1 MKLIQFVIF
10 VPNMDKRKILV
21 GFILVFSITLSSFSF
36 YFWQVITAPNIL
48 VDQESRFFYIQPD
61 ATFKDVQNTLYN
73 EKYVNDL
80 VAFSFLAKLMD
91 YDEYVKPGRYLL
103 QANMSNRDAIR
114 YLRSGK
120 QEPVN
125 ITFNNVRLL
134 EDLPPKI
141 CANINLKPET
151 FLATLEDSTLWA
163 KYGFNNYTFKC
174 MFIPNTYQVFWTITA
189 DELIDRMSYEY
200 EQFWN
205 DSRKA
210 KADSIGLSPVE
221 VSILA
226 SIVQAE
232 CKMTD
237 EAPVIAGLYLNR
249 LKKNYLLQADPA
261 LVYASGDFT
270 IKRVLNKHKEIDSPY
285 NTYKYRG
292 LPPGPINAPEI
303 RYLDA
308 VLNYDDNNY
317 LYMCAREDFS
327 GYHNFATNLQQ
338 HLNNARRYQQ
348 ALNREGIYR

>member
-1 MKLIQFVIF
+1 
-10 VPNMDKRKILV
+10 MDKRKILV
-21 GFILVFSITLSSFSF
+21 GFILVFSVTLSSFSF
-36 YFWQVITAPNIL
+36 YFWQVVTAPNLL
-48 VDQESRFFYIQPD
+48 VDRESRFLYIPSG
-61 ATFKDVQNTLYN
+61 ASFKDVQNILYN
-73 EKYVNDL
+73 ENYVSDL

-91 YDEYVKPGRYLL
+91 FDKYIKPGRYLIES
-103 QANMSNRDAIR
+103 NMSNRDAIR

-134 EDLPPKI
+134 TDLPPKI
-141 CANINLKPET
+141 CTNIELKPEV
-151 FLATLEDSTLWA
+151 FELQLEDSITWE
-163 KYGFNNYTFKC
+163 KYGFDEYSFKS
-174 MFIPNTYQVFWTITA
+174 MFIPNTYQVFWTITS
-189 DELIDRMSYEY
+189 DELLDRMFYEY
-200 EQFWN
+200 KRFW
-205 DSRKA
+205 DDERKA
-210 KADSIGLSPVE
+210 KADSIGLTPIE
-221 VSILA
+221 VSTLA

-237 EAPVIAGLYLNR
+237 EAPIIAGLYINR

-270 IKRVLNKHKEIDSPY
+270 IKRVLNVHKKIESPY

-292 LPPGPINAPEI
+292 LPPGPINMPEI

-308 VLNYDDNNY
+308 ILNYKDHNY
-317 LYMCAREDFS
+317 LYMCAKEDFS

>member
-1 MKLIQFVIF
+1 MG
-10 VPNMDKRKILV
+10 KRKILV
-21 GFILVFSITLSSFSF
+21 GFILVFTVTLSSFSF

-48 VDQESRFFYIQPD
+48 VDQESRFFYIQPN
-61 ATFKDVQNTLYN
+61 ATFKDVQNTLYDEN
-73 EKYVNDL
+73 YVNDL

-91 YDEYVKPGRYLL
+91 YDKYVKPGRYLL
-103 QANMSNRDAIR
+103 ESNMSNRDAIR

-141 CANINLKPET
+141 CANINLDPESFMT
-151 FLATLEDSTLWA
+151 KLEDSTLRA
-163 KYGFNNYTFKC
+163 KHGFNDYTFKC
-174 MFIPNTYQVFWTITA
+174 MFIPNTYEVFWTITA
-189 DELIDRMSYEY
+189 DELVERMSYEY
-200 EQFWN
+200 KQFWN
-205 DSRKA
+205 DEREA
-210 KADSIGLSPVE
+210 KADSIGLSPIE
-221 VSILA
+221 VSVLA

-232 CKMTD
+232 CKMKD

-249 LKKNYLLQADPA
+249 LKRNYLLQADPTV
-261 LVYASGDFT
+261 VYANGDFT
-270 IKRVLNKHKEIDSPY
+270 INRVLNKHKEIESPY

-308 VLNYDDNNY
+308 VLNHAEHNY
-317 LYMCAREDFS
+317 LYMCAKEDFS
-327 GYHNFATNLQQ
+327 GYHNFSTNLQQ
-338 HLNNARRYQQ
+338 HMVYARRYQR

>member
-1 MKLIQFVIF
+1 M
-10 VPNMDKRKILV
+10 NKRKILV
-21 GFILVFSITLSSFSF
+21 GFILVFTVTLSSFSF
-36 YFWQVITAPNIL
+36 YFWQVVTSPNIL
-48 VDQESRFFYIQPD
+48 VDQESRYLYIRPD
-61 ATFKDVQNTLYN
+61 ATFKDLQNLLYDG
-73 EKYVNDL
+73 KYVNDL

-91 YDEYVKPGRYLL
+91 YDKYIKPGRYLL

-114 YLRSGK
+114 YLRSGQ

-134 EDLPPKI
+134 QDLPPKI
-141 CANINLKPET
+141 CANIYLEAALFQSK
-151 FLATLEDSTLWA
+151 LEDSTSWIQ
-163 KYGFNNYTFKC
+163 YGFDHNTFKC
-174 MFIPNTYQVFWTITA
+174 MFIPNTYEVFWTITA
-189 DELIDRMSYEY
+189 DELLDRMSYEY
-200 EQFWN
+200 RQFWN
-205 DSRKA
+205 DARKA

-232 CKMTD
+232 CKMSD
-237 EAPVIAGLYLNR
+237 EAPIIAGLYLNR
-249 LKKNYLLQADPA
+249 LKKNYLLQADPTV
-261 LVYASGDFT
+261 VYANGDFT
-270 IKRVLNKHKEIDSPY
+270 INRVLNVHKEIDSPY

-303 RYLDA
+303 LYLDA
-308 VLNYDDNNY
+308 VLNYSDHKY

-338 HLNNARRYQQ
+338 HLNNARRYQR

>member
-1 MKLIQFVIF
+1 MG
-10 VPNMDKRKILV
+10 KRKILV
-21 GFILVFSITLSSFSF
+21 GFILVFTVMLSSFSF
-36 YFWQVITAPNIL
+36 YFWQVITAPNLL
-48 VDQESRFFYIQPD
+48 VGKESRFIYIEPD
-61 ATFKDVQNTLYN
+61 ATFKDVQNLLYN

-80 VAFSFLAKLMD
+80 VAFSLLAKLMD
-91 YDEYVKPGRYLL
+91 YDKYIKPGRYLL

-141 CANINLKPET
+141 CANINLEPEILQT
-151 FLATLEDSTLWA
+151 KLEDSTLWA
-163 KYGFNNYTFKC
+163 KYGFDIYTFKC
-174 MFIPNTYQVFWTITA
+174 MFIPNTYEVFWTIT
-189 DELIDRMSYEY
+189 DKELLDRMSYEY
-200 EQFWN
+200 KQFWN

-232 CKMTD
+232 CKITD

-270 IKRVLNKHKEIDSPY
+270 INRVLNKHKEIDSPF

-303 RYLDA
+303 IYLDA
-308 VLNYDDNNY
+308 VLNYADHKY
-317 LYMCAREDFS
+317 LYMCAKEDFS
-327 GYHNFATNLQQ
+327 GYHNFSTNLQQ
-338 HLNNARRYQQ
+338 HMVYARRYQRV
-348 ALNREGIYR
+348 LNREGIYR